1 LARADEPDIFQ
12 KLVGWIVGSQ
22 AERLTAE
29 FAATSGWGRT
39 SIDQLI
45 VFSFEWVNERD
56 PLQRETIFANL
67 SKQVPHA
74 RTMCEAHNI
83 ASQNAKW
90 CALTASSAA
99 KRSQ

>member
-22 AERLTAE
+22 AERLTADLLPLQD
-29 FAATSGWGRT
+29 GGRT

-45 VFSFEWVNERD
+45 VFSFEWANERD
-56 PLQRETIFANL
+56 PPQRETILQIF

-74 RTMCEAHNI
+74 PRCAEAHNI
-83 ASQNAKW
+83 ASQNAKR
-90 CALTASSAA
+90 LLLQPQVPR